1 MSLRRPSVVLAIVA
15 ALCAA
20 APASFAQ
27 SITEKQADEILKE
40 LRQIRQLLERQLQ
53 QAPAPPPGAPPAD
66 EHVTF
71 SAPAGPA
78 LGRADAPVTIVE
90 YTDLECPFCHQ
101 FHVTT
106 FADIKKTYIDTG
118 KVRFISRDFP
128 LGFHAHAKSAA
139 VASRCGGEQGK
150 FWELRN
156 LLASNADKLSPEAV
170 LGYAGEVGL
179 DMKKFQACLTADTF
193 AAALQ
198 KDLDDA
204 AAAGVSGTPTFVIA
218 KTAPGSMQGI
228 RVVGALPFAAF
239 DQRIRALLEP
249 PATATP

>member
-1 MSLRRPSVVLAIVA
+1 MPPRRRAAVIVIAVALSTCASA
-15 ALCAA
+15 A
-20 APASFAQ
+20 FAQ

-40 LRQIRQLLERQLQ
+40 LRQIRQLLERQARGAPAP
-53 QAPAPPPGAPPAD
+53 QAPAAPPD
-66 EHVTF
+66 DHVTF
-71 SAPAGPA
+71 SVPAGPV

-139 VASRCGGEQGK
+139 VASRCGGEQGQ
-150 FWELRN
+150 FWELRH
-156 LLASNADKLSPEAV
+156 LLASNADKLAPEAV

-179 DMKKFQACLTADTF
+179 DLKRFQACLAADRF
-193 AAALQ
+193 AALLQ

-204 AAAGVSGTPTFVIA
+204 VAVGVSGTPTFVIA
-218 KTAPGSMQGI
+218 KTAPGAMQGVRI
-228 RVVGALPFAAF
+228 VGAQPFAAF
-239 DQRIRALLEP
+239 DQKIRALLEP
-249 PATATP
+249 APTTAP